1 MSDTPRSSVESLE
14 KSLATPIERYFAPEE
29 SEQDIITSML
39 ATIRTEST
47 KREYRKDLNKFFKE
61 MTGVEP
67 NNDSV
72 LEFLHLSEKRA
83 VAVVLKYKGK
93 LLERGLKEA
102 TVNRRITS
110 IKALVK
116 FARKVGVC
124 TYSLEDV
131 EMEKAVAYRDTTGVD
146 AKTYAAVVK
155 TCDLETKI
163 GKRDYAILR
172 LLWENGLRRG
182 EMSNLSVK
190 DFDPHASRLRIFGKG
205 KGNNDEWV
213 KLSTQTVGAITS
225 WLDARSRL
233 IASDAL
239 FISLDNNTWGYRLS
253 GNAIRTMVVRRFK
266 AAGIDKVMSP
276 HRIRHSGVTTVLE
289 ISNGNV
295 TKGKTYSRH
304 VKVETV
310 MVYDD
315 NRNQSQGE
323 ITNQLADLIDKE
335 YFE

>member
-1 MSDTPRSSVESLE
+1 
-14 KSLATPIERYFAPEE
+14 
-29 SEQDIITSML
+29 
-39 ATIRTEST
+39 
-47 KREYRKDLNKFFKE
+47 
-61 MTGVEP
+61 
-67 NNDSV
+67 
-72 LEFLHLSEKRA
+72 
-83 VAVVLKYKGK
+83 LKYKGK

-110 IKALVK
+110 IKSLVK

-146 AKTYAAVVK
+146 AKTYAYVVK
-155 TCDLETKI
+155 MCDRTTKI

-182 EMSNLSVK
+182 EISKLSVK
-190 DFDPHASRLRIFGKG
+190 DFDPHATRLRIFGKG

-213 KLSTQTVGAITS
+213 KLSQQTVSAITE

-233 IASDAL
+233 IANDAL

-253 GNAIRTMVVRRFK
+253 GNAIRSMVVRRFK

-289 ISNGNV
+289 ISDGNI
-295 TKGKTYSRH
+295 TSGKTYSRH
-304 VKVETV
+304 SKVETV
-310 MVYDD
+310 MVYND
-315 NRNQSQGE
+315 NRNQNQGE

-335 YFE
+335 YEE

>member
-1 MSDTPRSSVESLE
+1 MSDTPDDAVTSLE
-14 KSLATPIERYFAPEE
+14 KSLATPIERYFAADD
-29 SEQDIITSML
+29 SEQDIIASML
-39 ATIRTEST
+39 SSIRTEST

-61 MTGVEP
+61 MTETEP
-67 NNDSV
+67 NSDSV

-110 IKALVK
+110 IKSLVK
-116 FARKVGVC
+116 FARKLGVC

-155 TCDLETKI
+155 MCDRATKI

-182 EMSNLSVK
+182 EISKLSVK
-190 DFDPHASRLRIFGKG
+190 DFDPHVSRLRIFGKG
-205 KGNNDEWV
+205 KGNNDEWLKV
-213 KLSTQTVGAITS
+213 SPQTVSAITE

-233 IASDAL
+233 IANDAL

-253 GNAIRTMVVRRFK
+253 GNAIRQIVVRRFK

-276 HRIRHSGVTTVLE
+276 HRVRHSGVTTVLE
-289 ISNGNV
+289 INNGNI

-304 VKVETV
+304 SKVETV

-315 NRNQSQGE
+315 NRNQNQSE
-323 ITNQLADLIDKE
+323 ITNQLADLID
-335 YFE
+335 

>member
-1 MSDTPRSSVESLE
+1 MSDTPRDAVTSLE
-14 KSLATPIERYFAPEE
+14 KSLATPIERYFAPSE
-29 SEQDIITSML
+29 SEQDIIASML

-47 KREYRKDLNKFFKE
+47 KREYRKDLDKFFKE
-61 MTGVEP
+61 MTGVSP
-67 NNDSV
+67 NPDSV

-110 IKALVK
+110 IKSLVK

-124 TYSLEDV
+124 SFSLEDV

-146 AKTYAAVVK
+146 AKTYARVIK
-155 TCDLETKI
+155 KCDRTTKI

-182 EMSNLSVK
+182 EMSKLSIK
-190 DFDPHASRLRIFGKG
+190 DFDPHVSRLRIFGKG

-213 KLSTQTVGAITS
+213 KLSAQTVSAITD
-225 WLDARSRL
+225 WLDSRSRL

-253 GNAIRTMVVRRFK
+253 GNAIYQIVVRRFR
-266 AAGIDKVMSP
+266 ATGIDKVMSP

-295 TKGKTYSRH
+295 TSGKTYSRH
-304 VKVETV
+304 SKVETV
-310 MVYDD
+310 MIYDD
-315 NRNQSQGE
+315 NRNQNQGE
-323 ITNQLADLIDKE
+323 ITNQLADLIDEE
-335 YFE
+335 YKD